1 MRSLKVEEPSER
13 EDVVQREMKRR
24 DGHDRYT
31 PTRARSHSVQGRA
44 GGRSELELD
53 NLWNYEPTGRSF
65 AGFAPFGPTLAH
77 AARARARWSFR
88 NILKY
93 IDSALTFMTIRAR
106 VR

>member
-31 PTRARSHSVQGRA
+31 PTRARSHSVQGR
-44 GGRSELELD
+44 GGR
-53 NLWNYEPTGRSF
+53 GRSSNLEQPRPVE
-65 AGFAPFGPTLAH
+65 GRRSFAPFGPTLAH

>member
-31 PTRARSHSVQGRA
+31 PTRARSHSVQGR
-44 GGRSELELD
+44 GGRSELELGTTAPGV
-53 NLWNYEPTGRSF
+53 EGRPVR
-65 AGFAPFGPTLAH
+65 FAPFGPTLAH